1 MNELQMKELYAIMR
15 ELLEVAY
22 HQKSLL
28 YLMEKLE
35 AAYDGE
41 EQEAEGLAVG
51 GVRYYLAVL
60 HRELEDVISR
70 LDVYMA
76 EQARKQ

>member
-1 MNELQMKELYAIMR
+1 MNELQRKELYEIMR

-35 AAYDGE
+35 TVYEGE
-41 EQEAEGLAVG
+41 GQEAEGLAVG
-51 GVRYYLAVL
+51 GVRYYLEVL
-60 HRELEDVISR
+60 HQDLGAVIGR
-70 LDVYMA
+70 LDAYVA

>member
-22 HQKSLL
+22 NQKSLL
-28 YLMEKLE
+28 HIMEKLE
-35 AAYDGE
+35 TAYDGE
-41 EQEAEGLAVG
+41 EQEAESLAVG
-51 GVRYYLAVL
+51 GIRYYLAVL
-60 HRELEDVISR
+60 HKDLGAVISR

-76 EQARKQ
+76 EQAGKQ

>member
-1 MNELQMKELYAIMR
+1 MYELQMKELYEIMR

-35 AAYDGE
+35 TVYE
-41 EQEAEGLAVG
+41 EDQEAERLAVG
-51 GVRYYLAVL
+51 GVRYYLTVL
-60 HRELEDVISR
+60 HEDLGAVIGS